1 MTDSFMHNH
10 QAALDSQRE
19 EAAINWRF
27 PEPDNDDILENLF
40 EEAYEE
46 IKNNNN
52 LGFDEDGIIFAAQCQ
67 AQQKFEEL
75 PEPGDYD
82 D

>member
-1 MTDSFMHNH
+1 MDSFMHNH

-27 PEPDNDDILENLF
+27 PEPDNDDILERLF

-46 IKNNNN
+46 IKNNNL
-52 LGFDEDGIIFAAQCQ
+52 LGFDEEEIIFAAECE
-67 AQQKFEEL
+67 AQRKFEEL